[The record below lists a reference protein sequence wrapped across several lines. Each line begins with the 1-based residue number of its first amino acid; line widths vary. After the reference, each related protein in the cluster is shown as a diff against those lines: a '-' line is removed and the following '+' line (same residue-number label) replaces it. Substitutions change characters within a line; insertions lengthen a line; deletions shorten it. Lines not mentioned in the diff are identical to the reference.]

1 MRRPPAATPKI
12 KPRWHGPSGGLLR
25 CDGRTPQGEGGIGM
39 HLPRK
44 TYSAFVERQAQSK
57 PPRASGTRGGV
68 VLKKH
73 LRFRTPARCPPMV
86 PSSMGAAA
94 GRAVRSQ
101 CALFIGVSVSPI
113 LFKLSQHLFVAHA
126 LKQAQFSYRQ
136 CSPDAVSVTVVLA
149 HPYR

>member
-1 MRRPPAATPKI
+1 
-12 KPRWHGPSGGLLR
+12 
-25 CDGRTPQGEGGIGM
+25 M

-57 PPRASGTRGGV
+57 PPRAIGTRGGG
-68 VLKKH
+68 
-73 LRFRTPARCPPMV
+73 
-86 PSSMGAAA
+86 SSQEASTIQDSCALSTYGALVDGGGSRESGAIA
-94 GRAVRSQ
+94 I
-101 CALFIGVSVSPI
+101 ALFIGVSVSPI